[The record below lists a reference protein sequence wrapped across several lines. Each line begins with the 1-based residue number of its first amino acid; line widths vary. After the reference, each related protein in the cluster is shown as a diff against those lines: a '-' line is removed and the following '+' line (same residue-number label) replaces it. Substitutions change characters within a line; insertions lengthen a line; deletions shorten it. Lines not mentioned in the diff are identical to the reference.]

1 MFSLHPTWGL
11 ASLTEAQR
19 MAMDMDMDMDM
30 ARRERIVRG
39 MCKTLSRDIMLHH
52 HVLVL
57 RGKEAVTLQSFLS
70 NAVL

>member
-1 MFSLHPTWGL
+1 
-11 ASLTEAQR
+11 

-30 ARRERIVRG
+30 ERRERIVRG
-39 MCKTLSRDIMLHH
+39 MCETLSRDIMLHH